1 MNGQIFISYRRDDSS
16 AWAGRLGDRLSN
28 QFPSNQIFMD
38 VDSVELGEDFVNT
51 IEKTVGSCDV
61 LIAVIGNGWLISR
74 DGKRRLENSED
85 YVRIEIATALERD
98 IRLIPVLV
106 DGASMPQPGDLPDDL
121 KALARRNAL
130 QLSHDRF
137 RTDSDRLAS
146 AVGRALEKTAAERRE
161 REEKERLE
169 VEQRQKEAQDQ
180 LEAECRARE
189 EKERF
194 AAQRRQDEKERE
206 EKERQEQEA
215 LNELANLR
223 SRLLAAPNTRE
234 IKRIYHEV
242 CALLRRY
249 QGNDNAKACV
259 EANTLLDQVND
270 ALGRKVS
277 DALGRKVSGALA
289 LVSDLSDALGRAWT
303 SSLAA
308 ALRPRRRKI
317 SGALAQASDALE
329 KTHAPMWGKAA
340 GVVTSLALVV
350 MAAIYFG
357 SLRPAPKQAPPTTTT
372 PPSLSDDQ
380 IRSNNEKVFERLGIS
395 PTPAQVQPSGSP
407 ATTRMSDEEIRAN
420 NEKVFERLGISPT
433 PPSP

>member
-51 IEKTVGSCDV
+51 IEKTVRSCDV

-169 VEQRQKEAQDQ
+169 VEQRQKEEQDR
-180 LEAECRARE
+180 LEAECRHGKK
-189 EKERF
+189 KEWF
-194 AAQRRQDEKERE
+194 AAERRQDEKERE

-277 DALGRKVSGALA
+277 DALGRKVSDALGRKVSGALA
-289 LVSDLSDALGRAWT
+289 LVSDVSDALGR
-303 SSLAA
+303 
-308 ALRPRRRKI
+308 KI
-317 SGALAQASDALE
+317 SGVFSPPPRRPPFECLPSVSRRDALE

-357 SLRPAPKQAPPTTTT
+357 SLRPAPKQAPQSTPTRLLD
-372 PPSLSDDQ
+372 LSV
-380 IRSNNEKVFERLGIS
+380 K
-395 PTPAQVQPSGSP
+395 
-407 ATTRMSDEEIRAN
+407 RMLITHHFFA
-420 NEKVFERLGISPT
+420 
-433 PPSP
+433 

>member
-1 MNGQIFISYRRDDSS
+1 
-16 AWAGRLGDRLSN
+16 
-28 QFPSNQIFMD
+28 
-38 VDSVELGEDFVNT
+38 
-51 IEKTVGSCDV
+51 V

-215 LNELANLR
+215 LNELTNLR

-234 IKRIYHEV
+234 IKRVHHEV

-249 QGNDNAKACV
+249 QRNDDAKASV

-270 ALGRKVS
+270 ALGRTVS
-277 DALGRKVSGALA
+277 GALGRTVSGALA
-289 LVSDLSDALGRAWT
+289 LVSDVSDALGR
-303 SSLAA
+303 
-308 ALRPRRRKI
+308 KI
-317 SGALAQASDALE
+317 SGVFSPPPRRPPFECLPSVSRRDALE

-357 SLRPAPKQAPPTTTT
+357 SLRPAPKQTPPTTTT
-372 PPSLSDDQ
+372 PPSLSDNQ
-380 IRSNNEKVFERLGIS
+380 IRSNNEKVFERLGVS